1 MKSFFNFLSEA
12 RKTKASERARQLG
25 LTSAG
30 GGRWVDRSGK
40 YVAQT
45 QDGVLKMVQPG
56 TKGRSGEDGAE
67 AKKREAEKA
76 SENRPAVKSAEDQAA
91 ARKKDVEPKTDDTTR
106 SSGEDT
112 VTLVFGRFNPPT
124 VGHKKLLD
132 AAAQVSGSGDMRVYP
147 SRSQDPKKNPLD
159 PDEKAEL
166 MRKMFPDH
174 ADSIINDSDVR
185 TIFDALKIVDEE
197 GYKNVNIVV
206 GSDRVAEFENLANK
220 YNGKLYNFDDLEV
233 ISAGERDDGEGVSG
247 MSASKMRKAAAE
259 SDFETF
265 RKGVPE
271 VIDDKMARTIMR
283 TVRNAMELTTAESW
297 NLWEIAPRF
306 DWKNLRENYVSGN
319 IFKLESLVEN
329 LKTGLVGRVVRRGA
343 NHLICVTEDDI
354 MFKSWI
360 KDLREYT
367 EVKMARKQ
375 RVPGKPN
382 TLAGT
387 DGYFKYAADM
397 TPGFDKGDKT
407 NLQPGGKPY
416 KGPKSNIREF
426 LNRYRKRCS

>member
-30 GGRWVDRSGK
+30 GGRWVDRNGK

-56 TKGRSGEDGAE
+56 TKGPGGEDGAE

-91 ARKKDVEPKTDDTTR
+91 ARKKDEEPKTDDTTR

-185 TIFDALKIVDEE
+185 TIFDALKIADEE

-265 RKGVPE
+265 RRGVPE

-283 TVRNAMELTTAESW
+283 TVRNAMELSTTESW

-367 EVKMARKQ
+367 EVKMARKK

>member
-12 RKTKASERARQLG
+12 RKTKASERAKELG

-56 TKGRSGEDGAE
+56 TTGPGAEDGAE
-67 AKKREAEKA
+67 AKKRKAEKA
-76 SENRPAVKSAEDQAA
+76 SENRPGVKSAEDQAA
-91 ARKKDVEPKTDDTTR
+91 ARKEANPEADDVNKSP
-106 SSGEDT
+106 SEDT

-132 AAAQVSGSGDMRVYP
+132 AAAQVSGNGDMRVYP

-159 PDEKAEL
+159 PDEKANL

-174 ADSIINDSDVR
+174 KDSIINDSDVR
-185 TIFDALKIVDEE
+185 TIFDAMKIADGE

-206 GSDRVAEFENLANK
+206 GSDRVTEFENLAQK
-220 YNGKLYNFDDLEV
+220 YNGKLYNFDDIEV

-259 SDFETF
+259 EDFDTF

-306 DWKNLRENYVSGN
+306 DWKNLRENYITGK
-319 IFKLESLVEN
+319 IFKLDELVEN
-329 LKTGLVGRVVRRGA
+329 LKTGLVGKVVRRGA
-343 NHLICVTEDDI
+343 NHIICVTEDDV

-360 KDLREYT
+360 KDLKEYT
-367 EVKMARKQ
+367 EVKMSRKQ

-397 TPGFDKGDKT
+397 TPGFNKGDKT

-426 LNRYRKRCS
+426 LNRYRKRRS

>member
-12 RKTKASERARQLG
+12 RKTKASERAKELG

-56 TKGRSGEDGAE
+56 TKGPGEEDGAE

-91 ARKKDVEPKTDDTTR
+91 ARKKANPEADDVNR
-106 SSGEDT
+106 SPSEDT

-132 AAAQVSGSGDMRVYP
+132 AAAQVAGNGDMRVYP

-159 PDEKAEL
+159 PDEKANL

-174 ADSIINDSDVR
+174 KDSIVNDSDVR
-185 TIFDALKIVDEE
+185 TIFDAMKIADEE

-206 GSDRVAEFENLANK
+206 GSDRVSEFENLANK
-220 YNGKLYNFDDLEV
+220 YNGKLYNFDDIEV

-259 SDFETF
+259 SDFDTF

-283 TVRNAMELTTAESW
+283 TVRNAMEVTTAESW

-306 DWKNLRENYVSGN
+306 DWKNLRENYVTGK
-319 IFKLESLVEN
+319 IFKLDSLVEN
-329 LKTGLVGRVVRRGA
+329 LKTGLVGKVVRRGA
-343 NHLICVTEDDI
+343 NHIICVTEDDV

-360 KDLREYT
+360 KDLKEYT
-367 EVKMARKQ
+367 EVKMSRKQ

-426 LNRYRKRCS
+426 LNRYRKRRS

>member
-12 RKTKASERARQLG
+12 RKTKASERAKELG

-56 TKGRSGEDGAE
+56 TTGPGAEDGAE
-67 AKKREAEKA
+67 AKKRKAEKA
-76 SENRPAVKSAEDQAA
+76 SENRPGVKSAEDQAA
-91 ARKKDVEPKTDDTTR
+91 ARKEANPEADDVNKSP
-106 SSGEDT
+106 SEDT

-132 AAAQVSGSGDMRVYP
+132 AAAQVSGNGDMRVYP

-159 PDEKAEL
+159 PDEKANL

-174 ADSIINDSDVR
+174 KDSIINDGDVR
-185 TIFDALKIVDEE
+185 TIFDAMKIADQE

-206 GSDRVAEFENLANK
+206 GSDRVTEFDNLAQK
-220 YNGKLYNFDDLEV
+220 YNGKLYNFDDIEV

-259 SDFETF
+259 EDFDTF

-306 DWKNLRENYVSGN
+306 DWKNLRENYITGK
-319 IFKLESLVEN
+319 IFKLDELVEN
-329 LKTGLVGRVVRRGA
+329 LKTGLVGKVVRRGA
-343 NHLICVTEDDI
+343 NHIICVTEDDV

-360 KDLREYT
+360 KDLKEYT
-367 EVKMARKQ
+367 EVKMSRKQ

-397 TPGFDKGDKT
+397 TPGFNKGDKT

-426 LNRYRKRCS
+426 LNRYRKRRS

>member
-1 MKSFFNFLSEA
+1 
-12 RKTKASERARQLG
+12 
-25 LTSAG
+25 
-30 GGRWVDRSGK
+30 
-40 YVAQT
+40 
-45 QDGVLKMVQPG
+45 MVQPG
-56 TKGRSGEDGAE
+56 TTGPGAEDGAE
-67 AKKREAEKA
+67 AKKRKAEKA
-76 SENRPAVKSAEDQAA
+76 SENRPGVKSAEDQAA
-91 ARKKDVEPKTDDTTR
+91 ARKEANPEADDVNKSP
-106 SSGEDT
+106 SEDT

-132 AAAQVSGSGDMRVYP
+132 AAAQVSGNGDMRVYP

-159 PDEKAEL
+159 PDEKANL

-174 ADSIINDSDVR
+174 KDSIINDGDVR
-185 TIFDALKIVDEE
+185 TIFDAMKIADQE

-206 GSDRVAEFENLANK
+206 GSDRVTEFDNLAQK
-220 YNGKLYNFDDLEV
+220 YNGKLYNFDDIEV

-259 SDFETF
+259 EDFDTF

-306 DWKNLRENYVSGN
+306 DWKNLRENYITGK
-319 IFKLESLVEN
+319 IFKLDELVEN
-329 LKTGLVGRVVRRGA
+329 LKTGLVGKVVRRGA
-343 NHLICVTEDDI
+343 NHIICVTEDDV

-360 KDLREYT
+360 KDLKEYT
-367 EVKMARKQ
+367 EVKMSRKQ

-397 TPGFDKGDKT
+397 TPGFNKGDKT

-426 LNRYRKRCS
+426 LNRYRKRRS

>member
-12 RKTKASERARQLG
+12 RKTKASERAKQLG

-56 TKGRSGEDGAE
+56 TKGPGEEDGAE
-67 AKKREAEKA
+67 VKKREAEKE
-76 SENRPAVKSAEDQAA
+76 SKKRSSVKSAEDQAKE
-91 ARKKDVEPKTDDTTR
+91 RKNQTPNEDNKTR
-106 SSGEDT
+106 QPGEDT

-132 AAAQVSGSGDMRVYP
+132 AAAQVAGNGDMRVYP

-159 PDEKAEL
+159 PDEKANL

-174 ADSIINDSDVR
+174 KDSIINDGEVR
-185 TIFDALKIVDEE
+185 TIFDAMKIADEE

-206 GSDRVAEFENLANK
+206 GSDRVTEFDNLAQK
-220 YNGKLYNFDDLEV
+220 YNGKMYDFDDIEV

-259 SDFETF
+259 DDFDTF
-265 RKGVPE
+265 RQGVPDA
-271 VIDDKMARTIMR
+271 IDDKTARGIMR

-306 DWKNLRENYVSGN
+306 R
-319 IFKLESLVEN
+319 LEE
-329 LKTGLVGRVVRRGA
+329 
-343 NHLICVTEDDI
+343 
-354 MFKSWI
+354 
-360 KDLREYT
+360 
-367 EVKMARKQ
+367 
-375 RVPGKPN
+375 PP
-382 TLAGT
+382 
-387 DGYFKYAADM
+387 
-397 TPGFDKGDKT
+397 
-407 NLQPGGKPY
+407 
-416 KGPKSNIREF
+416 
-426 LNRYRKRCS
+426 